1 MTSAVCLHFPA
12 MESLK
17 DSKFMDNDLMIK
29 LEKEDQNDCPMGE
42 SSSQGMK
49 EAAAGFASKIKTKIQ
64 ENPELI
70 IKGLS
75 AATSIYSAVSE

>member
-1 MTSAVCLHFPA
+1 

-17 DSKFMDNDLMIK
+17 NSKFMDKVLEIK
-29 LEKEDQNDCPMGE
+29 LEKEDQSDDVSPMGKN